1 MSTSVHE
8 RGKGVENRH
17 NIVHVVIEWPLNIK
31 NHLLSYHFIKIVT
44 FSYKNTIL
52 KGVNRSLKLHNFE
65 IHFRLVLHWLEGKQ
79 LADESVKS
87 NDSAVMMIE
96 CLEMRG

>member
-1 MSTSVHE
+1 MDLE
-8 RGKGVENRH
+8 E
-17 NIVHVVIEWPLNIK
+17 P
-31 NHLLSYHFIKIVT
+31 VT
-44 FSYKNTIL
+44 FSYKNTML
-52 KGVNRSLKLHNFE
+52 KGVKRTLKLQNFE
-65 IHFRLVLHWLEGKQ
+65 IHSRLVLHWLEGKQ